1 MKSSGSIYARIAQE
15 LGLKVSK
22 QTEKKNLTSVE
33 RYLVSNHK
41 MM

>member
-22 QTEKKNLTSVE
+22 QTEKNNLAMVE
-33 RYLVSNHK
+33 RYLASNHK